1 MTISSSYGLRLPQ
14 IHHDIHDI
22 NTNEM
27 KWNFRTEDKLSM
39 NILVLPG
46 IQAIETTLK
55 AKKPA

>member
-1 MTISSSYGLRLPQ
+1 
-14 IHHDIHDI
+14 
-22 NTNEM
+22 M